1 MSVLSGVIPIPEWGW
16 SGRKKS
22 SPAGLD
28 CGGDPV
34 GVVLFYAGPFA
45 CDQLLDLAV
54 RHPYFGGECADGPH
68 TSTVD
73 GVLHQPL

>member
-1 MSVLSGVIPIPEWGW
+1 MSVLSPVIPIPEWGW

-28 CGGDPV
+28 CGGDSV

-45 CDQLLDLAV
+45 GNQLLDLAV
-54 RHPYFGGECADGPH
+54 RHPYFFGESADGPH
-68 TSTVD
+68 LSAVE